1 MYLLMLSSSYKAGKV
16 DEGNSLRIFSPHTIA
31 VGMSNV
37 DVHIETLGNI
47 GRILNINIQ
56 MTKSMSIYIFI
67 AHRKTEV
74 LHEVEP
80 LL

>member
-1 MYLLMLSSSYKAGKV
+1 MLMLSSSYEAGKV

-47 GRILNINIQ
+47 GWILNINIQ
-56 MTKSMSIYIFI
+56 MIRSLSP
-67 AHRKTEV
+67 H
-74 LHEVEP
+74 LS
-80 LL
+80 